1 MKANITYHET
11 TGKTTYF
18 AVTVEVDDG
27 DAIHEL
33 DIVVVENYEGTSGTV
48 EYSTEDGSIEW
59 ITEVPDDAEKRD
71 EIMSAAKEA
80 AKKYVESLNEFLTE

>member
-1 MKANITYHET
+1 MQTNITSHEV
-11 TGKTTYF
+11 TGSNTYF

-33 DIVVVENYEGTSGTV
+33 DVVVVENYEGTSGTV

-59 ITEVPDDAEKRD
+59 ITEVPDNVEKRD
-71 EIMSAAKEA
+71 EIMFVAKES
-80 AKKYVESLNEFLTE
+80 AKAYIEALN